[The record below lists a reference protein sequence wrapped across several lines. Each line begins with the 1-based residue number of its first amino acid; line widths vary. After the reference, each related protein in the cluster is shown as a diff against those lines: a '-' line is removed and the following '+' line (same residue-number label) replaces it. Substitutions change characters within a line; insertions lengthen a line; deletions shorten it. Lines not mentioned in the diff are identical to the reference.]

1 MRKLLGHIIFSF
13 GERVKLQLV
22 RARTINYMG
31 DFRLQ
36 STPPPQ
42 TPNNLTI
49 RLLNTISH
57 ITFCSVPLV
66 FCRNYNIKKIIL

>member
-36 STPPPQ
+36 STPP
-42 TPNNLTI
+42 T
-49 RLLNTISH
+49 NTQQSDNQI
-57 ITFCSVPLV
+57 IK
-66 FCRNYNIKKIIL
+66 YNFAHYIL